1 MYAAYSSGADIF
13 LAGSIRDDGPLL
25 EVCTDMMEA
34 KRIMREKVKGV
45 GTAVMVATALH
56 SIATGNLLRANVKTF
71 CIDIN
76 PEAVTKLIDR
86 GSLQTT
92 PLVMDCESFFREL
105 SELLP

>member
-1 MYAAYSSGADIF
+1 
-13 LAGSIRDDGPLL
+13 
-25 EVCTDMMEA
+25 MEA